1 MTALSVTIYAGMA
14 LLSLDPCLIGLV
26 TLPVSEGVAV
36 WRLWCLCAGGGS
48 GIGLVCAWSNVSS
61 LWSGASW
68 AIWRASI
75 GCWRI
80 RLALSYG
87 NALAL
92 ILGGGLAGFRWNGS
106 GVGWIRRG

>member
-48 GIGLVCAWSNVSS
+48 GIGLVQGRSVLITIAELLFISICY
-61 LWSGASW
+61 GYGPYAS
-68 AIWRASI
+68 A
-75 GCWRI
+75 G
-80 RLALSYG
+80 
-87 NALAL
+87 L
-92 ILGGGLAGFRWNGS
+92 IAAK
-106 GVGWIRRG
+106 